1 MFCLTSRLH
10 NRVGHLEEPRLSW
23 CTLCSAGLFALD
35 VHTRT
40 VLLNRVIV
48 DCEKMVKI
56 QRRVQTMRE
65 RWRWNVTL
73 QYERA
78 ISNGLSGRAAVKK
91 PLPRKTVRKG
101 WGMEITQELDWKSV
115 TGHQWWTCGLQFN
128 QRCWRLWTDSDA
140 NTPVGHH
147 QSWISLLRAGPQ
159 TYWSSVRSSWQRT
172 EQEAETSKELWTSST
187 KAGELRILKLMTE
200 SFLRLQA
207 VMKIKGGHNNKY
219 YSV

>member
-10 NRVGHLEEPRLSW
+10 NRVGHLEEPRW

-78 ISNGLSGRAAVKK
+78 ISNSLGGRAAVKK

-101 WGMEITQELDWKSV
+101 WGMV

-219 YSV
+219 